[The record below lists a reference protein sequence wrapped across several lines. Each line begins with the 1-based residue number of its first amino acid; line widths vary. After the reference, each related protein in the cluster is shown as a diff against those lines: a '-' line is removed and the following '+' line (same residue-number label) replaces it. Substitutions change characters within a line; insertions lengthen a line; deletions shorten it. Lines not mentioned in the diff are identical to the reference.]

1 MSWSALS
8 QEQREFAERELS
20 PRQLEILKL
29 KRAGRTHRQ
38 IALGLSISLPTVSTH
53 MFRIRQKLSME
64 EAA

>member
-8 QEQREFAERELS
+8 QEQRELAEQKLT

-29 KRAGRTHRQ
+29 KLARRTHSE
-38 IALGLSISLPTVSTH
+38 IALGLTISPSTVASH
-53 MFRIRQKLSME
+53 WFRIQQKLSME

>member
-1 MSWSALS
+1 MSWFALS
-8 QEQREFAERELS
+8 QEQRELAERELA

-29 KRAGRTHRQ
+29 ALAGRSHRQ
-38 IALGLSISLPTVSTH
+38 IALGLNISPSTVATT